1 MWTRISSKGLLTEIA
16 LRNIYKLIFYRITL
30 EHLEDIGLV
39 NKPLLN
45 PVPTMREYFW
55 LFMIVGLENLIALGI
70 ELINGGVWTQQVWR
84 GGIGVFCSYL
94 SNTL

>member
-1 MWTRISSKGLLTEIA
+1 
-16 LRNIYKLIFYRITL
+16 
-30 EHLEDIGLV
+30 
-39 NKPLLN
+39 
-45 PVPTMREYFW
+45 MREYFW

-84 GGIGVFCSYL
+84 GGIGVFCSCL